1 MAFTANITA
10 SSGRTIEDAYCKVV
24 VHYADAASTTLIIK
38 VWETAAERQDLP
50 SNPLAEFESQRILAT
65 VALPAANPV
74 DYGYQ
79 LLEASGEF
87 PEATWNV

>member
-65 VALPAANPV
+65 VDIPSPNPIA
-74 DYGYQ
+74 YAYS

-87 PEATWNV
+87 PDATWNI

>member
-65 VALPAANPV
+65 VDIPSPNPIA
-74 DYGYQ
+74 YAYT
-79 LLEASGEF
+79 LLEQSGQF
-87 PEATWNV
+87 PEATWNI